1 MSVKKSKNYSKVTP
15 ELIDYLHEW
24 IVNYPQV
31 VNSPISNDTLLVP
44 NHKQPGKEIR
54 VSKFLFQIS
63 ICELHNDLIYWSSIY
78 QLKESIYESTRKPLI
93 SDIALYALMPKNVQK
108 LIDRY
113 KHMCGCEICVI
124 ICSMQASLNSY
135 WLKHLNLLR

>member
-63 ICELHNDLIYWSSIY
+63 INELHNNLISNISIY
-78 QLKESIYESTRKPLI
+78 QIKEEIEEKTGKPLI
-93 SDIALYALMPKNVQK
+93 IETALCAPMTNIYQNV
-108 LIDRY
+108 IGRY
-113 KHMCGCEICVI
+113 NQMYSYKICVI
-124 ICSMQASLNSY
+124 ICYMQASLNY
-135 WLKHLNLLR
+135 YRLQHINLLK

>member
-1 MSVKKSKNYSKVTP
+1 MSVKKRKNYSKVTP

-63 ICELHNDLIYWSSIY
+63 INELHNNLISNISIY
-78 QLKESIYESTRKPLI
+78 QIKE
-93 SDIALYALMPKNVQK
+93 A
-108 LIDRY
+108 ID
-113 KHMCGCEICVI
+113 
-124 ICSMQASLNSY
+124 
-135 WLKHLNLLR
+135 